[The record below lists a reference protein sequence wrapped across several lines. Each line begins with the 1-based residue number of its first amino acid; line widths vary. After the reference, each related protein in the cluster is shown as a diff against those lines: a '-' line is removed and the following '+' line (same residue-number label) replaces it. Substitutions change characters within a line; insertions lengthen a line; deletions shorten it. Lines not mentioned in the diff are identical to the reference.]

1 MITPQSDARE
11 GYMDTDRED
20 YRDTE
25 RDAYLKKIQE
35 TQLVITEDK
44 WLDDHKV
51 RVYKE

>member
-1 MITPQSDARE
+1 MITPPSVARE

-25 RDAYLKKIQE
+25 PDAYFKKTQE
-35 TQLVITEDK
+35 TQLVIIEDK
-44 WLDDHKV
+44 WLDDYEV